1 MTSRRVAVVGAGLVP
16 FGKHE
21 DASLE
26 ELGSTAAE
34 SALGEAGL
42 EVNQVGAVFSANV
55 LGGGGAGQR
64 ILARTGVHGI
74 PVVNVE
80 NACASGTTA
89 VHLARL
95 AVAAGQH
102 DAVLVVGAEKMTGKF
117 QGGITLDRTDRPTLL
132 GLTMPAIYALNAQR
146 YAHDN
151 AIDLD
156 DFAEVS
162 VKNRAAGAR
171 NPQAMFRKPVT
182 RAEVLGARPVADP
195 LTLLQCCA
203 NADGAAAIV
212 VVAEHAVASQHDPV
226 WLLGSGLASG
236 SPIGP
241 STEFGTSLL
250 SRLAAQQ
257 AYAAAGVAAADID
270 FAEVHDAFTIGEIT
284 SVEGLGLA
292 SLGKAVHAVL
302 DGELS
307 LGGRV
312 PVNVSGGL
320 LSKGHP
326 VGATGVGQVVELVTQ
341 LRGQAGD
348 RQITG
353 ASVGLAHTVGGGVAT
368 LDAIASGVV
377 IAGG

>member
-1 MTSRRVAVVGAGLVP
+1 MTSRRVAVIGTGVVP

-21 DASLE
+21 DSSLE
-26 ELGSTAAE
+26 ELGSAAAE
-34 SALGEAGL
+34 RALAEAGV
-42 EVNQVGAVFSANV
+42 EPGRVGAVFSSNV

-64 ILARTGVHGI
+64 ILARVGVLGA

-95 AVAAGQH
+95 AIAAGAH
-102 DAVLVVGAEKMTGKF
+102 DVVLVVGAEKMIGKF

-146 YAHDN
+146 YAYDN
-151 AIDLD
+151 GVGLD

-171 NPQAMFRKPVT
+171 NPHAMFRKPVT
-182 RAEVLGARPVADP
+182 RAAVLESRPVADP

-203 NADGAAAIV
+203 NADGGAAVVLAAAG
-212 VVAEHAVASQHDPV
+212 AVSSAHNPV

-236 SPIGP
+236 SPMGP
-241 STEFGTSLL
+241 KTEFGTSLP
-250 SRLAAQQ
+250 SRLAAEQ
-257 AYAAAGVAAADID
+257 AYLAAGVTPDNID
-270 FAEVHDAFTIGEIT
+270 FAEVHDAFTIGEIA
-284 SVEGLGLA
+284 SVEALGLD
-292 SLGKAVHAVL
+292 SPGKALHAVT

-307 LGGRV
+307 LGGRI
-312 PVNVSGGL
+312 PVNASGGL

-341 LRGQAGD
+341 LRGQAGE
-348 RQITG
+348 RQVDG
-353 ASVGLAHTVGGGVAT
+353 ASIGLSHTVGGGVAT

-377 IAGG
+377 IAGA

>member
-1 MTSRRVAVVGAGLVP
+1 MTNRRVAVIGTGLVP

-21 DASLE
+21 DTGLE
-26 ELGSTAAE
+26 ELGITAAE
-34 SALGEAGL
+34 AALAEAGC
-42 EVNQVGAVFSANV
+42 EPGRIGAVFSSNV

-64 ILARTGVHGI
+64 ILAGVGVFGV

-95 AVAAGQH
+95 AIESGRH
-102 DAVLVVGAEKMTGKF
+102 DVVLVVGAEKMTGKF

-146 YAHDN
+146 YAHDTG
-151 AIDLD
+151 AALD

-171 NPQAMFRKPVT
+171 NPHAMFRQPVT
-182 RAEVLGARPVADP
+182 REDVLGSRPVADP

-203 NADGAAAIV
+203 NADGAAALV
-212 VVAEHAVASQHDPV
+212 LAAEHVVESRHDPV

-236 SPIGP
+236 TATGP
-241 STEFGTSLL
+241 KTEFGTSRP
-250 SRLAAQQ
+250 SALAAGQ
-257 AYAAAGVAAADID
+257 AYAAAGITAADID

-284 SVEGLGLA
+284 SVEALGLA
-292 SLGKAVHAVL
+292 SQGKALAAVVA
-302 DGELS
+302 GEFS
-307 LGGRV
+307 PGGRV
-312 PVNVSGGL
+312 PVNASGGL
-320 LSKGHP
+320 LAKGHP
-326 VGATGVGQVVELVTQ
+326 VGATGVGQVVELTTQ
-341 LRGQAGD
+341 LRGGAGE
-348 RQITG
+348 RQVGG
-353 ASVGLAHTVGGGVAT
+353 ARIGLSHTVGGGVAT

-377 IAGG
+377 IAGV